1 MVKVKLCGLK
11 RLCDIE
17 WANEVVPDYAG
28 FVFVG
33 RKRRVTDE
41 LAASLRHH
49 LRPEIQAVGVFQN
62 EDIYHIADL
71 VRRGTIQLV
80 QLHGSE
86 DEAYIRE
93 LRNII
98 SVPVIQAVS
107 LDRKEQLEAVRLS
120 SADYVLLDHGTG
132 GTGQT
137 FDWSLLSYVHHPF
150 FLAGGLRPENVEQA
164 LAYHPFAVDVS
175 SGIETDGVKDYEKIK
190 QFMAHVHRVMQQ
202 EERI

>member
-17 WANEVVPDYAG
+17 WTNEVMPDYAG
-28 FVFVG
+28 FVFAG
-33 RKRRVTDE
+33 QKRRVTDE

-62 EDIYHIADL
+62 EDIHHIADL
-71 VRRGTIQLV
+71 VRKGTIQLV
-80 QLHGSE
+80 QLHGCE
-86 DEAYIRE
+86 DEDYIRE

-98 SVPVIQAVS
+98 SVPVIQALS
-107 LDRKEQLEAVRLS
+107 LDREDQLEAVRCS

-132 GTGQT
+132 GTGQV
-137 FDWSLLSYVHHPF
+137 FDWSLLSRVHRPL
-150 FLAGGLRPENVEQA
+150 FLAGGLRPENVKQA

-190 QFMAHVHRVMQQ
+190 QFMAHVHSVMQQ

>member
-17 WANEVVPDYAG
+17 WANEFCPDYAG
-28 FVFVG
+28 FVFAG

-41 LAASLRHH
+41 LAASLRDH

-62 EDIYHIADL
+62 EDIRHIDDL
-71 VRRGTIQLV
+71 VTRGTIQLV

-86 DEAYIRE
+86 DETYIRE
-93 LRNII
+93 LRNVI
-98 SVPVIQAVS
+98 SVPVIQAFS
-107 LDRKEQLEAVRLS
+107 LDRKEQLKAVRCS
-120 SADYVLLDHGTG
+120 SADYVLLDHGNG

-137 FDWSLLSYVHHPF
+137 FDWSLLPYIHRPF
-150 FLAGGLRPENVEQA
+150 FLAGGLRAGNVKQA
-164 LAYHPFAVDVS
+164 LAYHPYAIDVS

-190 QFMAHVHRVMQQ
+190 QFMTYARGGMQ
-202 EERI
+202 

>member
-17 WANEVVPDYAG
+17 WANEFCPDYTG
-28 FVFVG
+28 FVFAG

-49 LRPEIQAVGVFQN
+49 LRPEIQVVGVFQN
-62 EDIYHIADL
+62 EDIRHIADL
-71 VRRGTIQLV
+71 VTKGTIQLV

-86 DEAYIRE
+86 DEAYIRK
-93 LRNII
+93 LRQVI
-98 SVPVIQAVS
+98 SVPVIQAFS
-107 LDRKEQLEAVRLS
+107 LDGTEQLAAIGGS

-137 FDWSLLSYVHHPF
+137 FDWSLLPYIHRPF
-150 FLAGGLRPENVEQA
+150 FLAGGLRTENVKQA
-164 LAYHPFAVDVS
+164 LSYHPYAVDVS
-175 SGIETDGVKDYEKIK
+175 SGIETDGVKDYEKMK
-190 QFMAHVHRVMQQ
+190 QFMAYARSGMPQ
-202 EERI
+202 EERL